1 MHLLP
6 FIMVAL
12 SSNLESWVLWA
23 CSLFKR
29 LVITRGV
36 HLNSLTSSWQAEDAI
51 RYWLCNFET
60 TAIKFDRIGTPLIG
74 SWPKEA
80 KIVTMCDIFCPFIS
94 LWIWIVKVGLT
105 KLMHPMMN
113 AADANISCCFIYK
126 LLKTVLVWPCICLE
140 EKQAHELMAVRVDQ
154 LWGPWVLRILVYL
167 WSTMKSG
174 WDGIITRFGNQLFQL
189 PPACRCQIGEHI
201 CVFAQRVMWNGFW
214 YNISIGKNKIRII
227 PATLNNCF

>member
-1 MHLLP
+1 MWH
-6 FIMVAL
+6 FL
-12 SSNLESWVLWA
+12 S
-23 CSLFKR
+23 
-29 LVITRGV
+29 I
-36 HLNSLTSSWQAEDAI
+36 
-51 RYWLCNFET
+51 Y
-60 TAIKFDRIGTPLIG
+60 
-74 SWPKEA
+74 
-80 KIVTMCDIFCPFIS
+80 S

-113 AADANISCCFIYK
+113 AADANISCCFIFK
-126 LLKTVLVWPCICLE
+126 LLNSVLVWSCICLE

-154 LWGPWVLRILVYL
+154 LWGPWFLRILVYL

-189 PPACRCQIGEHI
+189 PSACRCQIGEHI